1 MSPFV
6 SRFDKVLICSV
17 FSAFFR
23 NGKVIETGRGD
34 GISQAAIDFT
44 IERLDEGEWVSAFL
58 QYRGHQLM
66 IPGAHIPSRIRSS
79 RPTRATT
86 RPTEVGHVSI
96 AVLTLTGPQRTA
108 HRGRI
113 LTEAKSPPTIIPM
126 WIKGA
131 WFPLPST
138 PMTHSPIRV
147 REGDARKSR
156 VPAVHTANGSGNRGP
171 LWRLSKTAS

>member
-1 MSPFV
+1 MSSFV

-34 GISQAAIDFT
+34 GISQAAVDFT
-44 IERLDEGEWVSAFL
+44 IERLDEGEWVSASL
-58 QYRGHQLM
+58 QYGGHQLI
-66 IPGAHIPSRIRSS
+66 IPGTHIPSRIYSS
-79 RPTRATT
+79 RPTRTAT
-86 RPTEVGHVSI
+86 RPTEVGHVRI
-96 AVLTLTGPQRTA
+96 AAWTMTGTQRTT

-131 WFPLPST
+131 CFPLPST
-138 PMTHSPIRV
+138 PLAHSLIRV
-147 REGDARKSR
+147 
-156 VPAVHTANGSGNRGP
+156 
-171 LWRLSKTAS
+171 